1 MRIKL
6 SKKFYVGIIFCV
18 ALIGLAVMRQDLFSM
33 SQAARTSH
41 AVEAKAMPVK
51 ALKVRQQDVKI
62 ANEYAGQVQ
71 GKNEV
76 RIQARVSG
84 NIVGKMIS
92 GGDIVK
98 KGQPL
103 FRIDSR
109 QYESALLNA
118 EAQLAQAEVALEN
131 ARIDTQR
138 YQALYNASAIAEQR
152 VTTQKSAE
160 RQNEAL
166 VSSYRALVKKA
177 QDDLNDTLVVSP
189 IDGRIDVSDVGVG
202 TYAQAGSTNLVNVGS
217 LESVFVQFSM
227 SENEYLNLRQA
238 SQQNLTN
245 NGWGKNVTITL
256 SNGSAYPLTGQIA
269 QVDRGLSNNSGT
281 LTLKAS
287 FANPEGILIPGMF
300 ARVKIEGAL
309 IKDAILVPQRAVQ
322 QVLDKSFVIVVGAD
336 NKAEPRTVTLGQKA
350 GSFWLIQDGV
360 TSNDTVVVE
369 GLTKIQEG
377 IPLAVTVV
385 TPEELQL
392 SLN

>member
-6 SKKFYVGIIFCV
+6 SKKLYGGIIFCV
-18 ALIGLAVMRQDLFSM
+18 ALAGLAVMRQDLFSM
-33 SQAARTSH
+33 SWAARASH
-41 AVEAKAMPVK
+41 AAEAKAMPVK

-76 RIQARVSG
+76 HIQARVSG

-109 QYESALLNA
+109 QYESALLNV

-238 SQQNLTN
+238 SQQNLNN
-245 NGWGKNVTITL
+245 NGWGKNVMITL
-256 SNGSAYPLTGQIA
+256 SNGSVYPLTGQIA

-369 GLTKIQEG
+369 GLTKVQEG
-377 IPLAVTVV
+377 ITLAVTVV